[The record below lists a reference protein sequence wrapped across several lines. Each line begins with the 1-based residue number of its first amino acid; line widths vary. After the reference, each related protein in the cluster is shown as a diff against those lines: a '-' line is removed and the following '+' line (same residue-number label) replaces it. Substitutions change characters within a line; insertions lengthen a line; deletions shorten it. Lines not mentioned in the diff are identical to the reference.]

1 MMPNSAT
8 NAVLHTTPVGPSS
21 DPATN
26 ALIAGVRGNPVAM
39 INFARTFL
47 LTSNRVE
54 MARDLCREAVA
65 LDPGSPRLKA
75 MAQPVLSHG
84 IGSWYYT
91 MVQDDDRH
99 ALYERA
105 FAEVIQAGCTVL
117 DIGAGTGLFAMMA
130 ARAGAARVIACE
142 RDKPVADAA
151 RAIVA
156 ANGLSDKVT
165 ILCKDSRELRIGEDM
180 DEPADVLLWDNL
192 ANNLFGVGC
201 AGTIEDARVRL
212 VKPGAPILPWRAE
225 VIVAPA
231 RDLRPE
237 NRRMG
242 DAHGY
247 DMRAFNALHPASLT
261 MPRPQ
266 MEVMSEGAPLFDV
279 DFGTTRHFRADEGTV
294 MVECAAG
301 RIDGVAQWL
310 RFHLA
315 NGIVYDTSA
324 DTVTAFGTQFHPIDP
339 VDNAVG
345 RPVTIGGGH
354 DCANTWFW
362 VEP

>member
-8 NAVLHTTPVGPSS
+8 DAARHAAPAAS
-21 DPATN
+21 DPTTE
-26 ALIAGVRGNPVAM
+26 ALLAGVRGNPVAM

-47 LTSNRVE
+47 LTSNRVAQ
-54 MARDLCREAVA
+54 ARDLCREALA

-105 FAEVIQAGCTVL
+105 FAKVIRPGCTVL

-130 ARAGAARVIACE
+130 ARAGAGRVIACE
-142 RDKPVADAA
+142 RDEPVADAA

-165 ILCKDSRELRIGEDM
+165 IQCKDSRELRIGEDM

-201 AGTIEDARVRL
+201 AGTIEDARARL
-212 VKPGAPILPWRAE
+212 VKPDAPILPWRTE
-225 VIVAPA
+225 VMVAPA
-231 RDLRPE
+231 RDLQPE

-242 DAHGY
+242 DAHGF

-266 MEVMSEGAPLFDV
+266 MEVIGDGAVLFDV
-279 DFGTTRHFRADEGTV
+279 NFGKTRHFRADEGAVTV
-294 MVECAAG
+294 DCAAG

-315 NGIVYDTSA
+315 DDIIYDTSA
-324 DTVTAFGTQFHPIDP
+324 ETVTAFGTQFHPIET
-339 VDNAVG
+339 VELTAA

-362 VEP
+362 IER

>member
-1 MMPNSAT
+1 MMPTPATDAPTHSAT
-8 NAVLHTTPVGPSS
+8 APV
-21 DPATN
+21 DPATD
-26 ALIAGVRGNPVAM
+26 ALLAGIRGNPAAM

-54 MARDLCREAVA
+54 QARDVCREALA
-65 LDPGSPRLKA
+65 LDPGSSRLKA
-75 MAQPVLSHG
+75 MAQPVLSHD

-91 MVQDDDRH
+91 MVQDADRH
-99 ALYERA
+99 ALYEQA
-105 FAEVIQAGCTVL
+105 FAKIIRPGCTVL

-130 ARAGAARVIACE
+130 ARAGAGRVIACE

-180 DEPADVLLWDNL
+180 DQRADVLLWDNL

-201 AGTIEDARVRL
+201 AGTIEDARARL
-212 VKPGAPILPWRAE
+212 VKPDAAILPWRAQMM
-225 VIVAPA
+225 VAPA
-231 RDLRPE
+231 RDLRPK

-242 DAHGY
+242 DAHGF
-247 DMRAFNALHPASLT
+247 DMRAFNALHPAALT
-261 MPRPQ
+261 IPRAQ
-266 MEVMSEGAPLFDV
+266 LELMGEGAMLFDV
-279 DFGTTRHFRADEGTV
+279 DFAATRHFRPDEGTV
-294 MVECAAG
+294 TVDCAAG

-315 NGIVYDTSA
+315 DDIVYDTSGE
-324 DTVTAFGTQFHPIDP
+324 TVTAFGTQFHPIEP
-339 VDNAVG
+339 FTVASA
-345 RPVTIGGGH
+345 RPVIIGGGH

-362 VEP
+362 IEA

>member
-1 MMPNSAT
+1 MMPISAT
-8 NAVLHTTPVGPSS
+8 DAARDTVGTAL
-21 DPATN
+21 DPATA

-39 INFARTFL
+39 INLARTFL
-47 LTSNRVE
+47 LTSNRVAQ
-54 MARDLCREAVA
+54 ARDLCREALA
-65 LDPGSPRLKA
+65 LDPVSAQLKA

-84 IGSWYYT
+84 IGGWYFT

-105 FAEVIQAGCTVL
+105 FARVIRPGCTVL

-130 ARAGAARVIACE
+130 ARAGAGHVIACE
-142 RDKPVADAA
+142 RDQPVADAA

-156 ANGLSDKVT
+156 ANGLADKVT
-165 ILCKDSRELRIGEDM
+165 ILCKDSRELHIGEDM

-201 AGTIEDARVRL
+201 AGTVEDARTRL
-212 VKPGAPILPWRAE
+212 VKPGAPVLPSRAE
-225 VIVAPA
+225 IMVAPA
-231 RDLRPE
+231 RDLQPE
-237 NRRMG
+237 NRRM
-242 DAHGY
+242 DQSHGF
-247 DMRAFNALHPASLT
+247 DMRAFNALCPASLT
-261 MPRPQ
+261 MPRSQ
-266 MEVMSEGAPLFDV
+266 MELLGDGATMFDV
-279 DFGTTRHFRADEGTV
+279 DFATTRHFRAGEGKV

-315 NGIVYDTSA
+315 DGIVYDTSG
-324 DTVTAFGTQFHPIDP
+324 DTVTAFGTQFHQIEPLDM
-339 VDNAVG
+339 ATAG
-345 RPVTIGGGH
+345 PVTIGGGH

-362 VEP
+362 IEA